1 MVRDHGAPI
10 ALLATATGY
19 LDGHPMFP
27 KEATFAM
34 YLKAN
39 TWTDPGCAEDGNPQL
54 SQPVCIPPGPQPQ
67 PAPSPLSCLGAIFC
81 QMTLSQIQATIKEC
95 AQSEFAR
102 IRHTCPL
109 SQYRTQHTAKDQ
121 RPTVSLDFNHIF
133 TSIGMRS
140 PHEGD

>member
-1 MVRDHGAPI
+1 STAVSLNGCSSISGVATNAYGDPLANVTVTEPNSSTCPAPTSAVSDAAAKWTVMVRDHGAPI

-67 PAPSPLSCLGAIFC
+67 PAPSPLSCLGA
-81 QMTLSQIQATIKEC
+81 
-95 AQSEFAR
+95 
-102 IRHTCPL
+102 
-109 SQYRTQHTAKDQ
+109 
-121 RPTVSLDFNHIF
+121 
-133 TSIGMRS
+133 
-140 PHEGD
+140 